1 MPLNHTYHDAY
12 LAPIV
17 TEEREARA
25 VDFVADLGTL
35 PAAWVARLQVLRAYV
50 IVCLE
55 SNQSGEDLFAVK
67 LRTYQSEFDSAL
79 RSAQQA
85 QAAIDAAAGGSGA
98 TIGGG
103 FMVIPLER
111 A

>member
-1 MPLNHTYHDAY
+1 MPLTNTYTDAY
-12 LAPIV
+12 LAPLV

-25 VDFVADLGTL
+25 VSYVADLGTF
-35 PAAWVARLQVLRAYV
+35 PAAWVTRLQVLRAYV
-50 IVCLE
+50 LVCLE

-67 LRTYQSEFDSAL
+67 LRTYQAEFDTAL
-79 RSAQQA
+79 KAAQQA
-85 QAAIDAAAGGSGA
+85 QSLLDAAAGGSGA

-103 FMVIPLER
+103 FMVVPLER